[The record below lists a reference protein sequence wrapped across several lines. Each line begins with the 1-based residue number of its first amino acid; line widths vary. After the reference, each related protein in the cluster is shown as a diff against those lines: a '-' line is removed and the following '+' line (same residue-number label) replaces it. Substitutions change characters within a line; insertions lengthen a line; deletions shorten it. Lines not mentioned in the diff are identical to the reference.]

1 MTGKEFSMRRGKK
14 YIRFFTLPALVPVLQ
29 LAFADVAWAVQQHGG
44 AEGLV
49 SHQLGHFLFIIG
61 MFYLLY
67 RLRVFSPSGPGW
79 KEFKLFIWCIILWN
93 FLTFYGH
100 WHRELIDPAK
110 LIHAGG
116 KTTGFIIR
124 GPADIL
130 FYISRLDHLFLLP
143 AFLFLLA
150 ALMRWRKHS

>member
-1 MTGKEFSMRRGKK
+1 MRRGKEH
-14 YIRFFTLPALVPVLQ
+14 IRFFILLAVVPFLQ
-29 LAFADVAWAVQQHGG
+29 LIAANSAWAVQQHGG
-44 AEGLV
+44 TEGLV
-49 SHQLGHFLFIIG
+49 SHQIGHLLFIAG

-79 KEFKLFIWCIILWN
+79 KEFKLFVWLIIFWN
-93 FLTFYGH
+93 VLTFYGH

-110 LIHAGG
+110 FLHSGG
-116 KTTGFIIR
+116 RTTGFIIS
-124 GPADIL
+124 GPMDVL
-130 FYISRLDHLFLLP
+130 FYISRLDHLLLLP